1 MFFWLIWLIDA
12 SVALHDVVRFEKA
25 YQDIYPP
32 ELELKH
38 ENFYLLKSLLYTQKS
53 KKKRKPSY
61 YMIPKI
67 ARIYRARS
75 KFRSC
80 CNKIIFRIAKQG
92 GKHLAKSR

>member
-53 KKKRKPSY
+53 KKKRNQV
-61 YMIPKI
+61 IIWFPKLRESTEQEVNSGHVAI
-67 ARIYRARS
+67 KLFS
-75 KFRSC
+75 
-80 CNKIIFRIAKQG
+80 G
-92 GKHLAKSR
+92 